1 MDDQATAYT
10 YEQAATALGIQAE
23 AVRARLRRGALR
35 RGPRANDG
43 RPTVLLSPDDIAT
56 LRASVRPERL
66 EISPDSGPDS
76 AARPD
81 GRDISALAELF
92 QALTERA
99 EREAAVL
106 RENETRERE
115 RAEAAE
121 RRLEEERLRAAAEA
135 TELRAAGEAARLQ
148 AARAEATAEGL
159 RLALEEARRPF
170 WRRWIG

>member
-1 MDDQATAYT
+1 M
-10 YEQAATALGIQAE
+10 GISFA
-23 AVRARLRRGALR
+23 AVRPGTMYRLMNCKSRWLPCRYPLPGGAD
-35 RGPRANDG
+35 N
-43 RPTVLLSPDDIAT
+43 
-56 LRASVRPERL
+56 
-66 EISPDSGPDS
+66 
-76 AARPD
+76 
-81 GRDISALAELF
+81 
-92 QALTERA
+92 TERA